1 MDISA
6 QFSLLTC
13 DSTKNRIMTILI
25 LTGAPG
31 IGKTTAVIHSV
42 KMLKNRGLNVGGV
55 VSKEIRINNMRVGFE
70 FVDLVTNETNVLAYV
85 FGNGPKVGKYF
96 VSLEGCRFAAERLS
110 TALKSCDV
118 IICDEIGPMELK
130 SMEFTN
136 SVRNLLNVDKKIIIV
151 MHQKLRH
158 PLTDQF
164 RNNASLLINV
174 DLDNR
179 EKVSEILLNRLL
191 VE

>member
-1 MDISA
+1 MGIFA
-6 QFSLLTC
+6 QFSLLIF
-13 DSTKNRIMTILI
+13 DSTRNRIMTILI

-31 IGKTTAVIHSV
+31 IGKTTTVIHSA

-130 SMEFTN
+130 SIEFTN

-164 RNNASLLINV
+164 RNNASLLIKV
-174 DLDNR
+174 DLENR